1 MLKLIKQLLQ
11 GRTIYFAIVIT
22 ITIAILSLIK
32 IGSQPINFT
41 YLDKVEHT
49 IAYFVL
55 CFSWLLS
62 IKKKG
67 TKFEVVTIVVLYGIL
82 LEVLQSVLTDYRTFD
97 YVDMLANTF
106 GALLALMA
114 YKYIEKKHFKL
125 LNSLYK
131 SK

>member
-11 GRTIYFAIVIT
+11 GRVIYFAIVIT

-67 TKFEVVTIVVLYGIL
+67 MKFAIVTIVVLYGIL

-125 LNSLYK
+125 LNSL
-131 SK
+131 